1 MRRKRTHEVPL
12 GSLTVGGG
20 HPIWV
25 EAMGRTH
32 PGEWKR
38 CFEEMEKAVS
48 SGCEIFRVAVF
59 DKEAIEGLKVIKSQ
73 KGDIPIVADIHFD
86 LSLAF
91 LAIEAGVDAIRI
103 NPGTAKNKNAVKSL
117 IDFARDRNVVLR
129 LGANTG
135 SLPPCL
141 KGEKRS
147 DALFESVSEY
157 VELARARGME
167 NLILSA
173 KSIEVEETVEVY
185 RRLSETFPYPLHIG
199 LTEAGGGIQGIVKSA
214 VSLGILLFEGIG
226 DTLRVSLTSRSP
238 VLETEVA
245 WKILESLG
253 IRSKDITLI
262 SCPTCAR
269 RRGDVVSFV
278 QRFRQ
283 KMAEFKVPKGV
294 ATKVAIM
301 GCEVNGPGEAKEADF
316 GLALGKEGKA
326 VLFARGNI
334 LEVVPQEEGIE
345 KLLTMV
351 KEALNKEERK

>member
-1 MRRKRTHEVPL
+1 MRRKRTREVPL
-12 GSLTVGGG
+12 GSLVVGGE

-38 CFEEMEKAVS
+38 CLEEMEKAAS

-59 DKEAIEGLKVIKSQ
+59 DEKAVEGLKVIKGQ
-73 KGDIPIVADIHFD
+73 KRGIPLVADIHFD
-86 LSLAF
+86 LSFALS
-91 LAIEAGVDAIRI
+91 AIKAGVDAVRI
-103 NPGTAKNKNAVKSL
+103 NPGTAKNKSVVKSL
-117 IDFARDRNVVLR
+117 INLARERNVVLR

-135 SLPPCL
+135 SLPSYL

-147 DALFESVSEY
+147 DALFESVGEY
-157 VELARARGME
+157 VELARAQGME

-173 KSIEVEETVEVY
+173 KSTEVEETVEVY
-185 RRLSETFPYPLHIG
+185 RRLSEAFPYPLHIG

-214 VSLGILLFEGIG
+214 VAIGILLFEGIG

-238 VLETEVA
+238 VLEAEVA

-253 IRSKDITLI
+253 IRSKDVTLI

-283 KMAEFKVPKGV
+283 KMAGFKVPEGV
-294 ATKVAIM
+294 AIKVAIM

-316 GLALGKEGKA
+316 GLALSKDGKA
-326 VLFARGNI
+326 VLFARGSV
-334 LEVVPQEEGIE
+334 LEVVSQEEGVE

-351 KEALNKEERK
+351 KEALSKEERE